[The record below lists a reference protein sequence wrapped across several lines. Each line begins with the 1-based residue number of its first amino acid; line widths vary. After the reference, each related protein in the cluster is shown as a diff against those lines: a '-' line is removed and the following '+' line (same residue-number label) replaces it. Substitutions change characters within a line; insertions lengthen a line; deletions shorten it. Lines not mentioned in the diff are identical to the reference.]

1 MIRNSRIEPAFPKFL
16 KDSKPFQFYLRNSFL
31 VHFSIVALSLITG
44 KVALNLSENLKEKNL
59 ELVQAS
65 VRVDMV
71 AMPKHTLK
79 ELQNLSSG
87 TEEAKKE
94 EGPTPEE
101 IAADKAAK
109 EAEEKALADAEA
121 KAQEAEELAL
131 LEAKKEKELKEAKLQ
146 EKKKQDFKEMLK
158 KLSTKKIDSN
168 DKNVAKTEKGLYGK
182 ESSALKELVLAG
194 NKVSQGVSI
203 YGSGN
208 AENMTAFQVYIAKL
222 PEYVRPHWRLP
233 SFLLQKGLKCRVR
246 VWLNL
251 DGTLK
256 RAEIYQSSG
265 DNEYD
270 HRAIQAV
277 ERAAPFPKLSE
288 EYGARAQNGDIL
300 LGFPL

>member
-1 MIRNSRIEPAFPKFL
+1 MIRNSRIEPTFPKFL
-16 KDSKPFQFYLRNSFL
+16 KDSKSFKFYLRNSFFI
-31 VHFSIVALSLITG
+31 HFFIVVLSLVTG
-44 KVALNLSENLKEKNL
+44 KIALNITDNLKEKNL

-71 AMPKHTLK
+71 SMPKYTLK

-94 EGPTPEE
+94 EGPTPDDTAE
-101 IAADKAAK
+101 K
-109 EAEEKALADAEA
+109 EV
-121 KAQEAEELAL
+121 QENKAEELAL
-131 LEAKKEKELKEAKLQ
+131 LEAKKLKEEIELKEAKAE
-146 EKKKQDFKEMLK
+146 EKKKQDFKDMLK
-158 KLSTKKIDSN
+158 KLSSKKVENKEDAQ
-168 DKNVAKTEKGLYGK
+168 AKTEKGLYGK
-182 ESSALKELVLAG
+182 EKTALKELVLAG

-208 AENMTAFQVYIAKL
+208 TQNMTAFQTYIAKL

-251 DGTLK
+251 DGSLK

-265 DNEYD
+265 DIEYD

-277 ERAAPFPKLSE
+277 EKAAPFPKISE
-288 EYGARAQNGDIL
+288 EFGNRAQSGDVL